1 MGAVRSIV
9 FSDRK
14 KNLEKKERMLRRKLE
29 KSKKGFGK
37 GWEKVGESLGRA
49 WEKNFLRYV
58 AVSVKVGKS
67 FPVPRKEL
75 RRGPTLEKFYRNTKE
90 KG

>member
-1 MGAVRSIV
+1 
-9 FSDRK
+9 
-14 KNLEKKERMLRRKLE
+14 LE

-75 RRGPTLEKFYRNTKE
+75 RRGPTLESLSGHQPCLEYKE